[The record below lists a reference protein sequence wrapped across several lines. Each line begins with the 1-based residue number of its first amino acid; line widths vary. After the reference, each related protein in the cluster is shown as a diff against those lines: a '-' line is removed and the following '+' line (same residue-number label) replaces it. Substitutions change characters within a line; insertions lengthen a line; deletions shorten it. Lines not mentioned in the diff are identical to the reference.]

1 MTAQRECTEPQC
13 TQTSR
18 RSPGKHN
25 WEDCM
30 VCVCVCVGFPKLG
43 GKFIVVT
50 QPCGL
55 TVRRSLVTSLKCMEG
70 WESGS
75 VVNVAGHV

>member
-1 MTAQRECTEPQC
+1 
-13 TQTSR
+13 
-18 RSPGKHN
+18 
-25 WEDCM
+25 M